1 MTSTVVIKRKCTT
14 HGTSALFAT
23 PGGLQYTQYY
33 SIPILK
39 TRLTLFGYTHPAPI
53 LSRFDLVH
61 VMIDEPDEFH
71 DYTLARHIVALHQR
85 REQAVNPPYSLQQ
98 LQRYIRYA
106 RTIRPKLTPEA
117 QKEVVEAYVSLRQG
131 DSQPGSQAAYRITV
145 RQLEALVRLSEA
157 LARMHCRKDV
167 LPQHVREA
175 RRLLSESIIAVEARD
190 VTLEADD
197 GVDDDVD
204 DYGPVLPD
212 GWYEAHGRAPPAER
226 MQADEEHADDDD
238 GQAGGD
244 EAAQDGDGTAAP
256 DPNGDSDLEAP
267 SPAPPVRKA
276 TATVG
281 FDKFQQVRN
290 ALVGHIRREEMADN
304 GIEGAGVKQVDLTNW
319 YIGEIANTQGIADTK
334 ELLAELKLVR
344 TIIGHLIR
352 REGTLVVVQEA
363 EPQAELPDVEE
374 VEDTPELAAQRAAK
388 ERKRAVDQ
396 RVLAVNPNYAFE
408 M

>member
-1 MTSTVVIKRKCTT
+1 
-14 HGTSALFAT
+14 
-23 PGGLQYTQYY
+23 
-33 SIPILK
+33 
-39 TRLTLFGYTHPAPI
+39 
-53 LSRFDLVH
+53 
-61 VMIDEPDEFH
+61 
-71 DYTLARHIVALHQR
+71 
-85 REQAVNPPYSLQQ
+85 
-98 LQRYIRYA
+98 
-106 RTIRPKLTPEA
+106 
-117 QKEVVEAYVSLRQG
+117 
-131 DSQPGSQAAYRITV
+131 
-145 RQLEALVRLSEA
+145 
-157 LARMHCRKDV
+157 
-167 LPQHVREA
+167 
-175 RRLLSESIIAVEARD
+175 
-190 VTLEADD
+190 
-197 GVDDDVD
+197 
-204 DYGPVLPD
+204 
-212 GWYEAHGRAPPAER
+212 
-226 MQADEEHADDDD
+226 
-238 GQAGGD
+238 
-244 EAAQDGDGTAAP
+244 
-256 DPNGDSDLEAP
+256 LEAP